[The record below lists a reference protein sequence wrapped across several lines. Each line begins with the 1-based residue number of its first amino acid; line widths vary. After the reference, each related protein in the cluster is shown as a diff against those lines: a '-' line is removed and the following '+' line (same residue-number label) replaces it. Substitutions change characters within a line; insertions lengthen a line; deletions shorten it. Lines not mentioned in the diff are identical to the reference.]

1 METDTKQEERGEPM
15 TIKKVENINAK
26 QIIVAIVVLRDV
38 IHIHLRI
45 PRM

>member
-1 METDTKQEERGEPM
+1 M
-15 TIKKVENINAK
+15 TIKKVENINEK
-26 QIIVAIVVLRDV
+26 QIIMTMEVLRDV

>member
-1 METDTKQEERGEPM
+1 M
-15 TIKKVENINAK
+15 TIKKVENINEK
-26 QIIVAIVVLRDV
+26 QIIMTMVVLRDV

>member
-1 METDTKQEERGEPM
+1 M
-15 TIKKVENINAK
+15 TIKKVENINEK
-26 QIIVAIVVLRDV
+26 QIIMTMIVLRDV